1 MTTLVILRFLGIFA
15 AYTGVTLALPALMFR
30 RILRG
35 RSLAEQF
42 LMCYTFGNFY
52 IINIVFL
59 LQLLHISNF
68 FMLAGLT
75 VVLSIVIG
83 GRVNRIPLKQQA
95 GNTWHLFGK
104 LLRGRMKLKSA
115 IFLFLGKCAEGIKRL
130 VKFFYRHIVKN
141 PIQSMLLLG
150 IGVCLCWIY
159 GRQIILVYGYRAS
172 DIPVHMSWINEM
184 SRGKIFAKGVY
195 PFGFHCM
202 IYYLHAVF
210 RFDTYVILCQFFFAQ
225 VIFMHLVLL
234 AMLKQ
239 LCKTKYIP
247 YIGTFV
253 FLLGNFWSGQ
263 TYSRFYATLPQEFG
277 MIFVI
282 PSIYFLIRFFQIPKQ
297 KLADKETRLTL
308 QCFAMAFSL
317 TLAIHFYG
325 TMIAGLCCI
334 GIACGFCF
342 RFLRKEYF
350 RRIMFTGIC
359 SVFLAVL
366 PMGIAFATG
375 TPLQG
380 SLGWGLSV
388 INGGKS
394 SSSTETEAET
404 DEAETLEV
412 STGDDKNTVRVV
424 KPDGTVMEIDVSDL
438 PSAQEN
444 ESGGQTQTKTTAP
457 AVPKVSFGE
466 KIRKIPGKAK
476 NALSE
481 MSSRILEFII
491 KLDVKN
497 IGYMILAS
505 FALLLLLGFIFC
517 VFRQPGYGA
526 MLMSMGFC
534 MWIVTILLCANVF
547 GLPPLMDGAR
557 CSIYYVYLLSAAL
570 TALADGLLYMVL
582 PLRKLRLVRNAVS
595 LAVAAAVLMGM
606 FQNHMIK
613 QSDFSSGFV
622 MNGAITCLS
631 NIIHENEDKTWTIV
645 SANDETQMG
654 LDHGWHY
661 ETITFLRGME
671 TLEKNTKVIIPT
683 KTVYFFIEKIPGDY
697 AVSYAK
703 SGQSISRKGASRSL
717 PNVGGIGMYQ
727 GEGRWIVMSR
737 MYYWAQAFMEL
748 YPNEMKV
755 YYEDNKFICYKIEQ
769 NMYHQYNFAIDYRYN
784 QNKMQDETAE
794 DTQDETQLQS
804 DASEETQRE
813 ATNETQQQSD
823 ASGKQ
828 EAGK

>member
-1 MTTLVILRFLGIFA
+1 
-15 AYTGVTLALPALMFR
+15 
-30 RILRG
+30 
-35 RSLAEQF
+35 
-42 LMCYTFGNFY
+42 
-52 IINIVFL
+52 
-59 LQLLHISNF
+59 
-68 FMLAGLT
+68 
-75 VVLSIVIG
+75 
-83 GRVNRIPLKQQA
+83 
-95 GNTWHLFGK
+95 
-104 LLRGRMKLKSA
+104 
-115 IFLFLGKCAEGIKRL
+115 
-130 VKFFYRHIVKN
+130 
-141 PIQSMLLLG
+141 
-150 IGVCLCWIY
+150 
-159 GRQIILVYGYRAS
+159 
-172 DIPVHMSWINEM
+172 
-184 SRGKIFAKGVY
+184 
-195 PFGFHCM
+195 
-202 IYYLHAVF
+202 
-210 RFDTYVILCQFFFAQ
+210 
-225 VIFMHLVLL
+225 MHLVLL

-394 SSSTETEAET
+394 SSSTETEA

-444 ESGGQTQTKTTAP
+444 ESGGQTQTETTAP

-505 FALLLLLGFIFC
+505 FALLLLLGLVFC
-517 VFRQPGYGA
+517 IFRQPGYGA

-534 MWIVTILLCANVF
+534 MWIVTILLCAGVF

-595 LAVAAAVLMGM
+595 LAVTAAVLMGM

-661 ETITFLRGME
+661 ETTTFLRGME

-683 KTVYFFIEKIPGDY
+683 KTVYFFIEKIPLDNSVTY
-697 AVSYAK
+697 DK

-769 NMYHQYNFAIDYRYN
+769 NMYHQYDFAIDYRYN

-794 DTQDETQLQS
+794 DTQDETQQQS
-804 DASEETQRE
+804 E

>member
-15 AYTGVTLALPALMFR
+15 VYTGVTLALPALMFR

-68 FMLAGLT
+68 FTLAGLT
-75 VVLSIVIG
+75 AVLSIVIG

-350 RRIMFTGIC
+350 CRIMFTGIC

-394 SSSTETEAET
+394 SSSTEAEAET

-444 ESGGQTQTKTTAP
+444 ESGGQMQTETTAP

-505 FALLLLLGFIFC
+505 FALLLLLGLVFC
-517 VFRQPGYGA
+517 IFRQPGYGA

-534 MWIVTILLCANVF
+534 MWIVTILLCAGVF

-595 LAVAAAVLMGM
+595 LAVTAAVLMGM

-769 NMYHQYNFAIDYRYN
+769 NMYHQYDFAIDYRYN

-794 DTQDETQLQS
+794 DTQDETQQQS
-804 DASEETQRE
+804 E

>member
-68 FMLAGLT
+68 FTLAGLT

-115 IFLFLGKCAEGIKRL
+115 IFLFLGKCAAGIKRL
-130 VKFFYRHIVKN
+130 AKFFYRHIVKN

-350 RRIMFTGIC
+350 CRIMFTGIC

-444 ESGGQTQTKTTAP
+444 ESGGQTQTETTAP
-457 AVPKVSFGE
+457 VVPKVSFGE

-505 FALLLLLGFIFC
+505 FALLLLLGLVFC
-517 VFRQPGYGA
+517 IFRQPGYGA

-534 MWIVTILLCANVF
+534 MWIVTILLCAGVF

-631 NIIHENEDKTWTIV
+631 NIIHENEDKTWMIV

-769 NMYHQYNFAIDYRYN
+769 NMYHQYDFAIDYRYN

-794 DTQDETQLQS
+794 DTQDETQQQS
-804 DASEETQRE
+804 E

>member
-1 MTTLVILRFLGIFA
+1 M
-15 AYTGVTLALPALMFR
+15 GVTLALPALMFR

-68 FMLAGLT
+68 FTLAGLT
-75 VVLSIVIG
+75 AVLSIVIG

-95 GNTWHLFGK
+95 GNTGHLFGK

-115 IFLFLGKCAEGIKRL
+115 IFLFLGKCAAGIKRL
-130 VKFFYRHIVKN
+130 AKFFYRHIVKN

-195 PFGFHCM
+195 PFGFHCI

-210 RFDTYVILCQFFFAQ
+210 RFDTYVILCQFFFVQ

-263 TYSRFYATLPQEFG
+263 NYSRFYATLPQEFG

-394 SSSTETEAET
+394 
-404 DEAETLEV
+404 LL
-412 STGDDKNTVRVV
+412 R
-424 KPDGTVMEIDVSDL
+424 
-438 PSAQEN
+438 QR
-444 ESGGQTQTKTTAP
+444 QRQRQTKQKHWKSPPEMT
-457 AVPKVSFGE
+457 
-466 KIRKIPGKAK
+466 KIR
-476 NALSE
+476 
-481 MSSRILEFII
+481 
-491 KLDVKN
+491 
-497 IGYMILAS
+497 
-505 FALLLLLGFIFC
+505 C
-517 VFRQPGYGA
+517 
-526 MLMSMGFC
+526 
-534 MWIVTILLCANVF
+534 
-547 GLPPLMDGAR
+547 GL
-557 CSIYYVYLLSAAL
+557 
-570 TALADGLLYMVL
+570 
-582 PLRKLRLVRNAVS
+582 
-595 LAVAAAVLMGM
+595 
-606 FQNHMIK
+606 
-613 QSDFSSGFV
+613 
-622 MNGAITCLS
+622 
-631 NIIHENEDKTWTIV
+631 
-645 SANDETQMG
+645 
-654 LDHGWHY
+654 
-661 ETITFLRGME
+661 
-671 TLEKNTKVIIPT
+671 
-683 KTVYFFIEKIPGDY
+683 
-697 AVSYAK
+697 
-703 SGQSISRKGASRSL
+703 
-717 PNVGGIGMYQ
+717 
-727 GEGRWIVMSR
+727 
-737 MYYWAQAFMEL
+737 
-748 YPNEMKV
+748 
-755 YYEDNKFICYKIEQ
+755 
-769 NMYHQYNFAIDYRYN
+769 
-784 QNKMQDETAE
+784 
-794 DTQDETQLQS
+794 
-804 DASEETQRE
+804 
-813 ATNETQQQSD
+813 
-823 ASGKQ
+823 
-828 EAGK
+828 

>member
-350 RRIMFTGIC
+350 CRIMFTGIC

-394 SSSTETEAET
+394 SSSTDTEAET

-444 ESGGQTQTKTTAP
+444 ESGGQTQTETTAP

-497 IGYMILAS
+497 IGYMILAF

-517 VFRQPGYGA
+517 VFRQTEYGA

-534 MWIVTILLCANVF
+534 MWIVTILLCAGVF

-595 LAVAAAVLMGM
+595 LAVTAAVLMGM

-769 NMYHQYNFAIDYRYN
+769 NMYHQYDFAIDYRYN

-794 DTQDETQLQS
+794 DTQDETQ
-804 DASEETQRE
+804 
-813 ATNETQQQSD
+813 QQSD

>member
-15 AYTGVTLALPALMFR
+15 VYTGVTLALPALMFR

-68 FMLAGLT
+68 FTLAGLT
-75 VVLSIVIG
+75 AVLSIVIG

-350 RRIMFTGIC
+350 CRIMFTGIC

-394 SSSTETEAET
+394 SSSTEAEAET

-444 ESGGQTQTKTTAP
+444 ESGGQMQTETTAP

-517 VFRQPGYGA
+517 VFRQTEYGA

-534 MWIVTILLCANVF
+534 MWIVTILLCAGVF

-595 LAVAAAVLMGM
+595 LAVTAAVLMGM

-794 DTQDETQLQS
+794 DTQDETQQQS
-804 DASEETQRE
+804 ES
-813 ATNETQQQSD
+813 TNETQQQSD

>member
-15 AYTGVTLALPALMFR
+15 VYTGVTLALPALMFR

-68 FMLAGLT
+68 FTLAGLT

-115 IFLFLGKCAEGIKRL
+115 IFLFLGKCAAGIKRL
-130 VKFFYRHIVKN
+130 AKFFYRHIVKN

-350 RRIMFTGIC
+350 CRIMFTGIC

-394 SSSTETEAET
+394 SSSTEAEAET

-444 ESGGQTQTKTTAP
+444 ESGGQTQTETTAP

-505 FALLLLLGFIFC
+505 FALLLLLGLVFC
-517 VFRQPGYGA
+517 IFRQPGYGA

-595 LAVAAAVLMGM
+595 LAVTAAVLMGM

-794 DTQDETQLQS
+794 DTQDETQQQS
-804 DASEETQRE
+804 E

>member
-15 AYTGVTLALPALMFR
+15 AYMGVTLALPALMFR

-68 FMLAGLT
+68 LTLAGLT
-75 VVLSIVIG
+75 AVLSIVIG

-130 VKFFYRHIVKN
+130 AKFFYRHIVKN

-195 PFGFHCM
+195 PFGFHCI

-234 AMLKQ
+234 AMMKQ

-297 KLADKETRLTL
+297 KLANKETRLTL
-308 QCFAMAFSL
+308 QCFAMTFSL

-394 SSSTETEAET
+394 SSSTETEA

-444 ESGGQTQTKTTAP
+444 ESGGQTQTETTAP

-505 FALLLLLGFIFC
+505 FALLLLLGLVFC
-517 VFRQPGYGA
+517 IFRQPGYGA

-534 MWIVTILLCANVF
+534 MWIVTILLCAGVF

-622 MNGAITCLS
+622 MNGVITCLS

-654 LDHGWHY
+654 VDHGWHY

-683 KTVYFFIEKIPGDY
+683 KTVYFFIEKIPLDY
-697 AVSYAK
+697 SVTYDK

-769 NMYHQYNFAIDYRYN
+769 NMYHQYDFAIDYRYN

-794 DTQDETQLQS
+794 DTQDEMQQQS
-804 DASEETQRE
+804 E

>member
-15 AYTGVTLALPALMFR
+15 VYTGVTLALPALMFR

-68 FMLAGLT
+68 FTLAGLT

-115 IFLFLGKCAEGIKRL
+115 IFLFLGKCAAGIKRL
-130 VKFFYRHIVKN
+130 AKFFYRHIVKN

-195 PFGFHCM
+195 PFGFHCI

-282 PSIYFLIRFFQIPKQ
+282 PSIYFLIRFFQISKQ

-444 ESGGQTQTKTTAP
+444 ESGGQTQTETTAP

-505 FALLLLLGFIFC
+505 FALLLLLGLVFC
-517 VFRQPGYGA
+517 IFRQPGYGA

-534 MWIVTILLCANVF
+534 MWIVTILLCAGVF

-737 MYYWAQAFMEL
+737 MYYWAQAFIEL

-794 DTQDETQLQS
+794 DTQDETQQQS
-804 DASEETQRE
+804 E

>member
-68 FMLAGLT
+68 FTLAGLT

-115 IFLFLGKCAEGIKRL
+115 IFLFLGKCAAGIKRL
-130 VKFFYRHIVKN
+130 AKFFYRHIVKN

-350 RRIMFTGIC
+350 CRIMFTGIC

-444 ESGGQTQTKTTAP
+444 ESGGQTQTETTAP
-457 AVPKVSFGE
+457 VVPKVSFGE

-505 FALLLLLGFIFC
+505 FALLLLLGLVFC
-517 VFRQPGYGA
+517 IFRQPGYGA

-534 MWIVTILLCANVF
+534 MWIVTILLCAGVF

-737 MYYWAQAFMEL
+737 MYYWAQAFIEL

-769 NMYHQYNFAIDYRYN
+769 NMYHQYNFAIDYGYN

-794 DTQDETQLQS
+794 DTQDETQQQS
-804 DASEETQRE
+804 E

>member
-15 AYTGVTLALPALMFR
+15 AYMGVTLALPALMFR

-68 FMLAGLT
+68 LTLAGLT
-75 VVLSIVIG
+75 AVLSIVIG

-130 VKFFYRHIVKN
+130 AKFFYRHIVKN

-195 PFGFHCM
+195 PFGFHCI

-234 AMLKQ
+234 AMMKQ

-444 ESGGQTQTKTTAP
+444 ESGGQTQTETTAP

-505 FALLLLLGFIFC
+505 FALLLLLGLVFC
-517 VFRQPGYGA
+517 IFRQPGYGA

-534 MWIVTILLCANVF
+534 MWIVTILLCAGVF

-595 LAVAAAVLMGM
+595 LAVTAAVLMGM

-613 QSDFSSGFV
+613 QSGFSSEFV

-645 SANDETQMG
+645 SANDEMQMG

-661 ETITFLRGME
+661 ETTTFLRGME

-683 KTVYFFIEKIPGDY
+683 KTVYFFIEKIPLDNSVTY
-697 AVSYAK
+697 DK

-769 NMYHQYNFAIDYRYN
+769 NMYHQYDFAIDYRYN

-794 DTQDETQLQS
+794 DTQDETQQQS
-804 DASEETQRE
+804 E

>member
-1 MTTLVILRFLGIFA
+1 MSMTTLVILRFLGIFA
-15 AYTGVTLALPALMFR
+15 VYTGVTLALPALMFR

-68 FMLAGLT
+68 FTLAGLT
-75 VVLSIVIG
+75 AVLSIVIG

-350 RRIMFTGIC
+350 CRIMFTGIC

-394 SSSTETEAET
+394 SSSTEAEAET

-444 ESGGQTQTKTTAP
+444 ESGGQMQTETTAP

-517 VFRQPGYGA
+517 VFRQTEYGA
-526 MLMSMGFC
+526 MLMSRGFC
-534 MWIVTILLCANVF
+534 MWIVTILLCAGVF

-595 LAVAAAVLMGM
+595 LAVTAAVLMGM

-794 DTQDETQLQS
+794 DTQDETQQQS
-804 DASEETQRE
+804 E